1 MDVISIK
8 NMKIKERLIVMQDI
22 WESLLYDEADIE
34 TPEWHSSVIN
44 KRKNSINDGAASF
57 ISIESLKKNSK

>member
-44 KRKNSINDGAASF
+44 KRKNSINDGTASF